1 MSDDLPFSDPEIR
14 RAAQEDLAR
23 VVRLLLEATRIG
35 LRRARMDFD
44 FPLGLLAQ
52 DTANTWS
59 LASDLIGPDPHHI
72 CCRPMSPGRDFFSLI
87 CEAEQILARRPIEQ
101 WPRGTPE
108 LVTMLCDLIGAAKMN
123 GLGR

>member
-1 MSDDLPFSDPEIR
+1 MDDDLPFSDPEVH
-14 RAAQEDLAR
+14 RAAQEDLAG
-23 VVRLLLEATRIG
+23 VVRLLLEATRVG

-52 DTANTWS
+52 DAANTWS
-59 LASDLIGPDPHHI
+59 LASDRIGPDPHHI

-101 WPRGTPE
+101 WPGGTSE
-108 LVTMLCDLIGAAKMN
+108 LVAMVCDLIGASRLN
-123 GLGR
+123 GFDR